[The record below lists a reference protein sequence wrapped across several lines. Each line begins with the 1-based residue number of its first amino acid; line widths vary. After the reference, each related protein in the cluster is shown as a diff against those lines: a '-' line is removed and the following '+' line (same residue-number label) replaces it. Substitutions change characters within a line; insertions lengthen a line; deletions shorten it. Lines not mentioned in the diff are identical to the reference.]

1 MSSQAQVSPVSSD
14 NEAPLYRKPQ
24 ADVYTVLL
32 VIALLGLIL
41 ATSVLWLVMGQ
52 YDYSIKGGPAVSSAS
67 HVNRVFESYI

>member
-1 MSSQAQVSPVSSD
+1 MSSQASPSTSD
-14 NEAPLYRKPQ
+14 SEAPLYRKPQ

-32 VIALLGLIL
+32 VIALLSLIL